1 MCLGLFFKSLKRK
14 WGEFRVNKLYA
25 GTRCFEKKRKIMI
38 GLGFEIGEGTK
49 IVGPIYCT
57 GKLTVGKQC
66 WLGTGLTV
74 HGNGNVVIGDCCDIA
89 PEAAFLTGG
98 HAIGNNERR
107 AGEGETYR
115 ITVGDGVW
123 IGARATLMKDITIG
137 DGAVIAACAAVASD
151 VEANTIVGGV
161 PAKPIQRLDKDGNKL
176 E

>member
-1 MCLGLFFKSLKRK
+1 
-14 WGEFRVNKLYA
+14 
-25 GTRCFEKKRKIMI
+25 MI

-137 DGAVIAACAAVASD
+137 DGAVIAACALQG
-151 VEANTIVGGV
+151 TLKRI
-161 PAKPIQRLDKDGNKL
+161 PL
-176 E
+176 